1 MKNIVEIK
9 QRDSIQMSQTDTR
22 NCKITDEGQSY
33 NLLKQ
38 RGMRLEDWF
47 YDNQSIIPRTIYF
60 NNNEL
65 FMYSTFLELG
75 ENIAILETF
84 IKENFGDLVTV

>member
-9 QRDSIQMSQTDTR
+9 QRDSVQMSETDIR
-22 NCKITDEGQSY
+22 GWKITDEGQSY
-33 NLLKQ
+33 AMLKR
-38 RGMRLEDWF
+38 RGIRLEDWF
-47 YDNQSIIPRTIYF
+47 YDNQSMIPQNIYF

-75 ENIAILETF
+75 ENIEILEVF
-84 IKENFGDLVTV
+84 IKENFGDLLPV

>member
-9 QRDSIQMSQTDTR
+9 QRDSIQMSQTDSR
-22 NCKITDEGQSY
+22 SWKITDEGQSY

-38 RGMRLEDWF
+38 RGIRLEDWF
-47 YDNQSIIPRTIYF
+47 YDNQHIIPQTIYF

-75 ENIAILETF
+75 ENIAILEDF
-84 IKENFGDLVTV
+84 IKEKFGDLLMV